1 MITALNSQAVAAD
14 VGVSSQYIQKLT
26 KTALAAGAASIRCK
40 GVSYNFSL
48 VQGSAEGR
56 GKAYSYTSIQAAKGA
71 GVKPKRKVPNTAVL
85 NPADLP
91 NVADLKRFSLAEK
104 LAVIRFYHVSHV
116 ALRYIVKALIM
127 EHGSDIQPASLQAK
141 IKRWSRDF
149 KAHGASALADKRGGK
164 CFKADLDLVRDAI
177 LGAGSRHYTSLYG
190 FYCYLWAKKQG
201 IAPNFRKL
209 KADVSESAFNR
220 AAKHLIK
227 VEPLLNEY
235 LRIGMDAFVYAEPSF
250 GRLWDYANQQWEIDA
265 TPLDL
270 MVKVPVVPGL
280 TKGASYRDY
289 ESRDQDAEF
298 QLVRM
303 SLIRVIDNFS
313 GATVV
318 GLYESS
324 NSYANARL
332 MYQAFKLLG
341 KPEIIKGDNGGD
353 FVSEH
358 LQHVFIDLGI
368 EYVATGKARGDEKG
382 MIERSFR
389 TLQHSAAFEAL
400 PGFVGHCV
408 EQRQKLEGQSSTKLE
423 KLSGVATNIKADF
436 MWHWQA
442 DQWLANYLLEKDA
455 EKYAAHGDQALTA
468 EELANVFRCLGKKT
482 KRIVSK
488 EGIRH
493 RNTHFLSY
501 DMWDTLTIGDEVVI
515 QEHLDDSTTL
525 FLSKDGVYLGE
536 IKDKNVF
543 QQSQTVEKLKSCKK
557 QYKQRISNKVRGI
570 TKAAQKGFGGYQNGM
585 RDEYID
591 LEVAQ
596 IETRKEFDK
605 QKQGNGTEKG
615 FDPEAAFIE
624 FALRQVI

>member
-1 MITALNSQAVAAD
+1 VSLSLTSQAVAAAL
-14 VGVSSQYIQKLT
+14 GVSPQYIRKLT
-26 KTALAAGAASIRCK
+26 KAALAAGSPCIDCR
-40 GVSYNFSL
+40 GESYAFELIQGIGGRGEVYRYTSMKA
-48 VQGSAEGR
+48 VQG
-56 GKAYSYTSIQAAKGA
+56 T
-71 GVKPKRKVPNTAVL
+71 GVKPKRKVPNTAVF

-91 NVADLKRFSLAEK
+91 KVADLKRFTLEEK

-116 ALRYIVKALIM
+116 ALGYIVKALIM
-127 EHGSDIQPASLQAK
+127 EHGGDVKPSSLQAK

-149 KAHGASALADKRGGK
+149 KAHGASALEDKRGGK
-164 CFKADLDLVRDAI
+164 SFKADLDLVREAI
-177 LGAGSRHYTSLYG
+177 LGAGSRHDTSAYG
-190 FYCYLWAKKQG
+190 YYCYLWAKKQG
-201 IAPNFRKL
+201 IAPNFRNL
-209 KADVSESAFNR
+209 KADISESAFHR
-220 AAKHLIK
+220 TVKHLLK
-227 VEPLLNEY
+227 VEPLLKEY

-270 MVKVPVVPGL
+270 MVKVPTFNGF
-280 TKGASYRDY
+280 RDY
-289 ESRDQDAEF
+289 ECRDTDVEF
-298 QLVRM
+298 HLVRM
-303 SLIRVIDNFS
+303 QLIRVIDNFS
-313 GATVV
+313 GASVT

-332 MYQAFKLLG
+332 MYQAFAKLG
-341 KPEIIKGDNGGD
+341 MPEVIKGDNGGD

-358 LQHVFIDLGI
+358 LQHMFVDLGI
-368 EYVATGKARGDEKG
+368 EYVSTGKARGDEKG

-408 EQRQKLEGQSSTKLE
+408 EQRQKLEGQASTKLE

-455 EKYAAHGDQALTA
+455 KKYAKHGEQALDA
-468 EELANVFRCLGKKT
+468 AALAKVFRCLGKKT
-482 KRIVSK
+482 KRKVSK

-543 QQSQTVEKLKSCKK
+543 QQSQTVEELKSCKK
-557 QYKQRISNKVRGI
+557 QYRQRISNDVKGI

-585 RDEYID
+585 RDEYIE

-596 IETRKEFDK
+596 AKTRKEFDK
-605 QKQGNGTEKG
+605 QKEGEGTEKG
-615 FDPEAAFIE
+615 FDPMAE
-624 FALRQVI
+624 FVEMALKQVAY